1 MQITLQEDKFSVY
14 FPFDELTV
22 VNCKTQIN
30 HKLPSNDSMR
40 LVFTIGHRA
49 LIFTIGLIYTIE
61 QSVSN
66 VEKTMAYY

>member
-1 MQITLQEDKFSVY
+1 
-14 FPFDELTV
+14 
-22 VNCKTQIN
+22 
-30 HKLPSNDSMR
+30 MR

-66 VEKTMAYY
+66 VEKTKAYY